1 MSYGQ
6 FSKIVHEKF
15 SMRRLPLTVQTLY
28 AQLVEE
34 LAYPTAVH
42 GSVSITRVH
51 NKQYAYV
58 TEKHGIWRNKRYLGP
73 VHDVGVAKDIAA
85 ARQLAEDARRRR
97 TMVSM
102 LKRGGVAAPSLQL
115 GRILEA
121 VSNAGLFDQG
131 MMLVGTAAYQC
142 YSPIVGIVLGPTAM
156 ITEDADL
163 AATSLAVSPTTASE
177 SLLAILRRADPSF
190 RAMPSPDR
198 RGPPARFKS
207 ANGFAIDILTRR
219 RRRAD
224 EEALPLVAGLDCGA
238 RPLDYLEYLIKDP
251 INAVAL
257 YGAGVRISV
266 PAPERFAV
274 HKLIVAQLRPG
285 GEAKR
290 NKDLRQAQE
299 LFDCIAAA
307 NPDALQ
313 DALDDARQRG
323 RKWAAPI
330 AASLKLIGRG

>member
-1 MSYGQ
+1 MRYGQ
-6 FSKIVHEKF
+6 FSRIVHNKF
-15 SMRRLPLTVQTLY
+15 AMRRLPLAVQTLY
-28 AQLVEE
+28 AQLAQE

-73 VHDVGVAKDIAA
+73 IADVGVGKDIAQ

-102 LKRGGVAAPSLQL
+102 LKRGGVPAPSLQL

-131 MMLVGTAAYQC
+131 LMLVGTAAFQC
-142 YSPIVGIVLGPTAM
+142 YSPIIGVVLGPTAM
-156 ITEDADL
+156 TTEDADF
-163 AATSLAVSPTTASE
+163 AATALAVSPTIAGS
-177 SLLAILRRADPSF
+177 SLLEILRRADPTF
-190 RAMPSPDR
+190 RAMPNADR
-198 RGPPARFKS
+198 RGPPARFQS
-207 ANGFAIDILTRR
+207 ANGFAIDVVTKLRR
-219 RRRAD
+219 GAN
-224 EEALPLVAGLDCGA
+224 EEVLPLVAGLDCGA
-238 RPLDYLEYLIKDP
+238 RPLRFLEYLLAEP
-251 INAVAL
+251 INTVAL
-257 YGAGVRISV
+257 YGAGVRVSV
-266 PAPERFAV
+266 PSAERFAV
-274 HKLIVAQLRPG
+274 HKLIVAQLRPS

-299 LFDCIAAA
+299 LFDCLEAS

-313 DALDDARQRG
+313 DALDDARRRG
-323 RKWAAPI
+323 RKWAAHI